1 MSTSALVGAVLSGAA
16 PGEIALWLLVTLPA
30 VIGVALCCGGRRTG
44 RIAVPVSLT
53 TAGVMVVLAF
63 VVAFTRPSVGLRFVA
78 GSPFALG
85 VDGLSALV
93 VPMIAVITLL
103 VLIFAAAERT
113 GPPARFHGLMLIF
126 ASAVAITATATTLP
140 ALLFAWE
147 LMGATSYALIGFH
160 WREDRRVSSGLTAF
174 LVTRAGDLGLYL
186 AAGAALAGGA
196 GLSLAGLDSATLPWR
211 NLIAA
216 GVLLA
221 AFGKAAQLPFSFW
234 LSRAMDGPSPVSALL
249 HSAAMVAMGGY
260 LLLRVVPLLAAT
272 AWAATTAAWVGAV
285 TALLLGAVA
294 VAQRD
299 LKQLL
304 AASTAAQLGFV
315 VLAAGV
321 GSVAGGA
328 GQLVAHAATKA
339 LLFLVAGAWLAALG
353 TKQLPALAGA
363 ARRWPLV
370 GVTFAIGALSLAGV
384 APLSLWATKD
394 DVLAGALKA
403 SPAFYIVGLA
413 ASALSAVYAGKALFI
428 LWRKHPANSETGRD
442 SDNGYDTEHGFDTE
456 QQGTRHIG
464 GWEQV
469 PLVVLAAGA
478 ALLGVIALPP
488 VSGWVRAMV
497 GTPTTVPAP
506 GALEFVASA
515 VLALVML
522 GLVMFG
528 LIARKRV
535 PHPSWAANWLG
546 LEAAAHLVIVDPVLV
561 LAERLARFDDRVLDR
576 GVHLAARGTA
586 QLASA
591 ASRAD
596 NHGIDGLVEA
606 IARLIRRLGSI
617 ARRPQTG
624 QLHQYYAQITVVL
637 ALALVFL
644 LVVR

>member
-1 MSTSALVGAVLSGAA
+1 MNASELGGAT
-16 PGEIALWLLVTLPA
+16 PGEMALWLLVALPA
-30 VIGVALCCGGRRTG
+30 AIGVALCCGGRRAG

-53 TAGVMVVLAF
+53 ASGVMVVLAF
-63 VVAFTRPSVGLRFVA
+63 AVAFTRPSVWLAFVA

-93 VPMIAVITLL
+93 VPMTAVITLL
-103 VLIFAAAERT
+103 VLIFAAAAGT

-126 ASAVAITATATTLP
+126 TSAVAITATATTLP

-147 LMGATSYALIGFH
+147 LMGAISYALIGFH

-196 GLSLAGLDSATLPWR
+196 GLSLAGLNSATMPWR

-221 AFGKAAQLPFSFW
+221 ALGKAAQLPFSFW

-272 AWAATTAAWVGAV
+272 AWAATTAAWVGAL

-363 ARRWPLV
+363 ARDWPLV
-370 GVTFAIGALSLAGV
+370 GVTFTIGVLSLAGV
-384 APLSLWATKD
+384 APLSLWTTKD

-403 SPAFYIVGLA
+403 SPALYIVGLA

-428 LWRKHPANSETGRD
+428 LWRRHPTNTETGYD
-442 SDNGYDTEHGFDTE
+442 IETGYDTE

-488 VSGWVRAMV
+488 VGGWVRAMV
-497 GTPTTVPAP
+497 GTPSPVPTP

-522 GLVMFG
+522 GLV
-528 LIARKRV
+528 AWKRV

-546 LEAAAHLVIVDPVLV
+546 LESAAHLVIVTPVLF
-561 LAERLARFDDRVLDR
+561 LAERLARFDDRFLDR
-576 GVHLAARGTA
+576 GVHLVARGTA
-586 QLASA
+586 QLASV

-606 IARLIRRLGSI
+606 LARLIRRLGSV